1 MLSTEEVKANLNK
14 AKKALFK
21 YYKDNGLD
29 PSIDFSKDPI
39 HGEMVTNLI
48 LRLNRERDKLLRIL
62 PIWKMKNILT
72 NIRKRNMAKKIKEE
86 KKAKA
91 AEESSKK
98 VKKTAKKAEV
108 KEVEKKPAKKGNT
121 SLKYPLIALK
131 YDYPLI
137 DGREMTSAEKKK
149 YRMEQRKLKKGDAPK
164 KEKKAKDTPESSE
177 KSKKKEKVNKEVK
190 SSSKDKKKKK
200 KVHKDED

>member
-14 AKKALFK
+14 AKRALFK

-108 KEVEKKPAKKGNT
+108 KEVDKKHKKG
-121 SLKYPLIALK
+121 KAPLK

-149 YRMEQRKLKKGDAPK
+149 YRMEQRKLQKGDSPKNEK
-164 KEKKAKDTPESSE
+164 KEKKAKAATATEAKP
-177 KSKKKEKVNKEVK
+177 KKKVNKEEK
-190 SSSKDKKKKK
+190 PSKDKKKKK
-200 KVHKDED
+200 KVNKEED

>member
-14 AKKALFK
+14 AKRALFK

-39 HGEMVTNLI
+39 HGETVTNLI

-98 VKKTAKKAEV
+98 VKKTAKNAEV
-108 KEVEKKPAKKGNT
+108 KEVDKKPKKG
-121 SLKYPLIALK
+121 KAPFK

-149 YRMEQRKLKKGDAPK
+149 YRMEQRKLQKGDAPKNEK
-164 KEKKAKDTPESSE
+164 KEKKAKAAPASE
-177 KSKKKEKVNKEVK
+177 DKPKKKVNKEAK
-190 SSSKDKKKKK
+190 SSKDKKKKK
-200 KVHKDED
+200 KAHKEED

>member
-14 AKKALFK
+14 AKRALFK

-108 KEVEKKPAKKGNT
+108 KEVEKKPKKG
-121 SLKYPLIALK
+121 KAPLK

-149 YRMEQRKLKKGDAPK
+149 YRMEQRKLQKGDDPKKEK
-164 KEKKAKDTPESSE
+164 KEKKAKDAPAPEA
-177 KSKKKEKVNKEVK
+177 KPKKKVNKEEK
-190 SSSKDKKKKK
+190 PSKDKKKKK
-200 KVHKDED
+200 KVHKEED

>member
-14 AKKALFK
+14 AKRALFK

-108 KEVEKKPAKKGNT
+108 KEVDKKHKTGKAP
-121 SLKYPLIALK
+121 LK

-137 DGREMTSAEKKK
+137 AGREMTSAEKKK
-149 YRMEQRKLKKGDAPK
+149 YRMEQRKLQKGDSPKNEK
-164 KEKKAKDTPESSE
+164 KEKKAKAATATEAKP
-177 KSKKKEKVNKEVK
+177 KKKVNKEEK
-190 SSSKDKKKKK
+190 PSKDKKKKK
-200 KVHKDED
+200 KVNKEED

>member
-72 NIRKRNMAKKIKEE
+72 NIRKKNMAKKIKEE

-121 SLKYPLIALK
+121 SLKY
-131 YDYPLI
+131 DYPLI

-149 YRMEQRKLKKGDAPK
+149 YRMEQRKLQKGDAPKNEK
-164 KEKKAKDTPESSE
+164 KEKKAKAAPAPEA
-177 KSKKKEKVNKEVK
+177 KPKKKVNKEEK
-190 SSSKDKKKKK
+190 PSKDKKKKK
-200 KVHKDED
+200 KVNKEED

>member
-14 AKKALFK
+14 AKRALFK

-108 KEVEKKPAKKGNT
+108 KEVDKKPKKG
-121 SLKYPLIALK
+121 KAPFK

-149 YRMEQRKLKKGDAPK
+149 YRMEQRKLQKGDAPK
-164 KEKKAKDTPESSE
+164 KEKKAKDTPASSE

>member
-14 AKKALFK
+14 AKRALFK

-121 SLKYPLIALK
+121 SLKY
-131 YDYPLI
+131 DYPLI

-149 YRMEQRKLKKGDAPK
+149 YRMEQRKLQKGDAPK
-164 KEKKAKDTPESSE
+164 KEKKAKDAPASE
-177 KSKKKEKVNKEVK
+177 GKSKKKVTKEVK
-190 SSSKDKKKKK
+190 ASSKDKKKKK
-200 KVHKDED
+200 KAHKEED

>member
-72 NIRKRNMAKKIKEE
+72 TIRKRNMAKKIKEE

-108 KEVEKKPAKKGNT
+108 KEVEKKPKKKGNT
-121 SLKYPLIALK
+121 SLK

-149 YRMEQRKLKKGDAPK
+149 YRMEQRKLQKGDAPK
-164 KEKKAKDTPESSE
+164 KEKEKKAKDAPASE
-177 KSKKKEKVNKEVK
+177 GKSKKKIIKEVK
-190 SSSKDKKKKK
+190 ASSKDKKKKK

>member
-14 AKKALFK
+14 AKRALFK

-108 KEVEKKPAKKGNT
+108 KEVEKKPKKKGNT
-121 SLKYPLIALK
+121 SLK

-149 YRMEQRKLKKGDAPK
+149 YRMEQRKLQKGDAPK
-164 KEKKAKDTPESSE
+164 KEKEKKAKDAPASE
-177 KSKKKEKVNKEVK
+177 GKSKKKITKEVK
-190 SSSKDKKKKK
+190 ASSKDKKKKK

>member
-108 KEVEKKPAKKGNT
+108 KEVDNKPKKG
-121 SLKYPLIALK
+121 KAPLK

-149 YRMEQRKLKKGDAPK
+149 YRMEQRKLQKGDAPKNEK
-164 KEKKAKDTPESSE
+164 KEKKAKAAPAPEA
-177 KSKKKEKVNKEVK
+177 KPKKKVNKEEK
-190 SSSKDKKKKK
+190 PSKDKKKKK
-200 KVHKDED
+200 KVHKEED

>member
-14 AKKALFK
+14 AKRALFK

-39 HGEMVTNLI
+39 HGETVTNLI

-108 KEVEKKPAKKGNT
+108 KEVDKKPKKG
-121 SLKYPLIALK
+121 KAPFK

-149 YRMEQRKLKKGDAPK
+149 YRMEQRKLQKGDASKNEK
-164 KEKKAKDTPESSE
+164 KEKKAKAAPSSE
-177 KSKKKEKVNKEVK
+177 DKPKKKVNKEAK
-190 SSSKDKKKKK
+190 SSKDKKKKK
-200 KVHKDED
+200 KAHKEED

>member
-72 NIRKRNMAKKIKEE
+72 NIRKKNMAKKIKEE

-108 KEVEKKPAKKGNT
+108 KEVDKKPKKG
-121 SLKYPLIALK
+121 KAPLK

-149 YRMEQRKLKKGDAPK
+149 YRMEQRKLQNGDAPKNEK
-164 KEKKAKDTPESSE
+164 KEKKAKAAPAPEA
-177 KSKKKEKVNKEVK
+177 KPKKKVNKEEK
-190 SSSKDKKKKK
+190 PSKDKKKKK
-200 KVHKDED
+200 KVHKEED

>member
-108 KEVEKKPAKKGNT
+108 KEVEKKPKKGKAP
-121 SLKYPLIALK
+121 SK

-149 YRMEQRKLKKGDAPK
+149 YRMEQRKLQKGDAHK
-164 KEKKAKDTPESSE
+164 KEKKAKADHSSE
-177 KSKKKEKVNKEVK
+177 DKPKKKINKEAK

-200 KVHKDED
+200 KVHKEED

>member
-72 NIRKRNMAKKIKEE
+72 NIRKKNMAKKIKEE

-108 KEVEKKPAKKGNT
+108 KEVDKKPKKG
-121 SLKYPLIALK
+121 KAPLK

-149 YRMEQRKLKKGDAPK
+149 YRMEQRKLQKGDAPKNEK
-164 KEKKAKDTPESSE
+164 KEKKAKAAPAPEA
-177 KSKKKEKVNKEVK
+177 KPKKKVNKEEK
-190 SSSKDKKKKK
+190 PSKDKKKMK
-200 KVHKDED
+200 KVHKEED